1 MLKRLFRDFRRH
13 REFTLASIEMGLK
26 SDYANSY
33 LGYLWWILDPLL
45 FMGVYVFVVQIVLDR
60 GGPDY
65 PVFVMCSMLFWR
77 WASKSIHEST
87 NSIIRKR
94 SLLSQTYLP
103 KHILPLVSLSVNA
116 VYFLVSILV
125 LLGML
130 ALFRIPLTWH
140 VLEFPAIFAVQ
151 FVLLLGM
158 GFWLAHLGAL
168 YYDVHVAIN
177 FVLRVW
183 FYVSPGLYAVEALP
197 PALQP
202 LLWLNP
208 MSTIYTSSRNVFL
221 YGQSPLYLGLA
232 LWTAVGLALIL
243 TGALLLYR
251 FDNTYAKML

>member
-1 MLKRLFRDFRRH
+1 MLQRLVQDFRRH
-13 REFTLASIEMGLK
+13 REFVLASIEIGLK
-26 SDYANSY
+26 SDYANTY

-45 FMGVYVFVVQIVLDR
+45 FMGVYVFFVQVVLDR

-87 NSIIRKR
+87 NSIVKKR
-94 SLLSQTYLP
+94 SLLGQTYLP
-103 KHILPLVSLSVNA
+103 KHVLPLVALCVNS
-116 VYFLVSILV
+116 VYFLVSVLV
-125 LLGML
+125 LLAML
-130 ALFRIPLTWH
+130 MLFRIPLTWH
-140 VLEFPAIFAVQ
+140 LLEFPAIFGVQ
-151 FVLLLGM
+151 FVLLLGL

-168 YYDVHVAIN
+168 YYDVHLAIN

-183 FYVSPGLYAVEALP
+183 FYVSPGLYAVEAV
-197 PALQP
+197 PASLRP

-221 YGQSPLYLGLA
+221 YGEPPLYAGLA
-232 LWTAVGLALIL
+232 VWAAVGLALL
-243 TGALLLYR
+243 ASGAVLLYR